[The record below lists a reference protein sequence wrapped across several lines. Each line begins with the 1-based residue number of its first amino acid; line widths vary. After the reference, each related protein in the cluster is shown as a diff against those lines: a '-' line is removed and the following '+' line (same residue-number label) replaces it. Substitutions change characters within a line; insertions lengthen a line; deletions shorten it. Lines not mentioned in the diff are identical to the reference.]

1 MIKMVGRVLGD
12 GETHTREG
20 EKRSRGCKENKRKG
34 WEKTRRWPEI
44 EWGWGEV
51 RGLERWEGGREWQL
65 GEKRSVRE
73 RMWVWL
79 TWRLLLVLKKKTTL
93 KCMAILFKLVYI
105 IGSFFTVSE
114 FLLIWLLSLNN
125 KHPNQMITLEAIQ
138 SSSSLST
145 VRNYTRWWSELY
157 GKKKKKGVSKKKL
170 PQMFHCSGSMNI
182 FFGTNVL
189 LFINFSFKMWN
200 RRVLLNGAVTQ
211 CDFFIPFFI

>member
-12 GETHTREG
+12 GEKHTREG

-65 GEKRSVRE
+65 GEIE

-79 TWRLLLVLKKKTTL
+79 TWRSLVVLKKKPTL
-93 KCMAILFKLVYI
+93 KCMAILFKLVHVN
-105 IGSFFTVSE
+105 GSFFTVSE

-125 KHPNQMITLEAIQ
+125 KHPNQLITLEAIL
-138 SSSSLST
+138 SSSSLS
-145 VRNYTRWWSELY
+145 
-157 GKKKKKGVSKKKL
+157 
-170 PQMFHCSGSMNI
+170 
-182 FFGTNVL
+182 NVKWEVKAL
-189 LFINFSFKMWN
+189 AWPW
-200 RRVLLNGAVTQ
+200 LLNKQRLTSGPRTTPCSNLSYKQEHRWSDFNQNGPQQNKLTQ
-211 CDFFIPFFI
+211 NIYQC